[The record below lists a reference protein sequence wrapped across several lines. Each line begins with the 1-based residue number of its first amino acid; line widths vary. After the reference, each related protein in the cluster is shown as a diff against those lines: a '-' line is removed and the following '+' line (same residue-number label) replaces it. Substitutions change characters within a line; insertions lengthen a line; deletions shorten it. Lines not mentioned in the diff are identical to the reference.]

1 MRSWLGRRTFSTSAA
16 VVTGLLALAS
26 VTPASAQQPKPAPT
40 AKPAAAPAKPADK
53 PAAGATGGDKAAGG
67 DAKAA
72 APAAGD
78 KAGAKPA
85 DKTAAKPADKPAK
98 PLTEKQKKDRAPKA
112 YKEAEAKF
120 EKQDYAGALELYR
133 EADTLVP
140 GARPKFKIA
149 TTLDKLGNVT
159 EAVGAY
165 QAFLD
170 SKPDPEKLKDLIA
183 EANTRMEALKKTP
196 AKVKVVTAG
205 PETPAA
211 VKLTVDGVEQ
221 PAGAGNELALAPGK
235 HKIEAKAEGFDP
247 ATQEVEVTYA
257 ETKEVSLTLNKTPP
271 PPEPVAVTPPPPP
284 PAATTEAPPPP
295 PPAAPRSKV
304 PAFVTLG
311 FAGAG
316 AIVGTIFGVMALG
329 AKSDFD
335 AKPTTENADRA
346 DRNALIADMSFAVA
360 ITFGV
365 TGAVLLFSKDTTEE
379 PKAAG
384 APPKTAPRRAFI
396 TPYVGPTGGGAAAKL
411 TF

>member
-26 VTPASAQQPKPAPT
+26 VTPASAQPKPAPT

-72 APAAGD
+72 ATGD

-98 PLTEKQKKDRAPKA
+98 PLTEAQKKARAPKA

-149 TTLDKLGNVT
+149 ATLDKLGNVT

-170 SKPDPEKLKDLIA
+170 ANPDAEKMKDLIA
-183 EANTRMEALKKTP
+183 EANTRMEALRKTP
-196 AKVKVVTAG
+196 AKVRVMAAG
-205 PETPAA
+205 PEATAA
-211 VKLTVDGVEQ
+211 VKITVDGVEQ

-235 HKIEAKAEGFDP
+235 HKIEAKAEGYDP

-271 PPEPVAVTPPPPP
+271 PPEPVAVTSAPPVM
-284 PAATTEAPPPP
+284 TTPVEAPPPP
-295 PPAAPRSKV
+295 KEAPRSKV
-304 PAFVTLG
+304 PAYVTLG

-335 AKPTTENADRA
+335 AKPTTDNADRA

-365 TGAVLLFSKDTTEE
+365 TGAVLLFSKDSTEE

-384 APPKTAPRRAFI
+384 APPKMAPRRAFV